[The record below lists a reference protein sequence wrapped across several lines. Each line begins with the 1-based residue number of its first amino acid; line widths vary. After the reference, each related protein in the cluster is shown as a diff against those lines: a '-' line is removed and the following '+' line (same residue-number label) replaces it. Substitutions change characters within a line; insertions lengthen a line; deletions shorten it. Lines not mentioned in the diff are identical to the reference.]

1 MNTEIMKPT
10 KLSQPMGSQRLL
22 RSQPVRSQKLSHS
35 RRSDSGADNSQLAMD
50 QTLFRRPE
58 SVGDITMMSTEF
70 DSETSDATLFN
81 TTASEYAELQQES
94 LNNQ

>member
-1 MNTEIMKPT
+1 
-10 KLSQPMGSQRLL
+10 
-22 RSQPVRSQKLSHS
+22 
-35 RRSDSGADNSQLAMD
+35 MD